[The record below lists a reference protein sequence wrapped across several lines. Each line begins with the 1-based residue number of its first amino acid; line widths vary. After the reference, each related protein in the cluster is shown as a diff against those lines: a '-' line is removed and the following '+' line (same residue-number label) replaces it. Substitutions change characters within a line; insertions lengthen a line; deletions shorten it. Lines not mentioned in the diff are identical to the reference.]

1 MESLETGPIPAE
13 AVTMTTTLTGLDI
26 LLSQRADLVRGRN
39 VGLVA
44 NYASVTRD
52 NRSAPD
58 AIKSL
63 EPASL
68 VLFGPEHGYWG
79 DVQYM
84 EESAATHYR
93 DIPLRNLY
101 EGKSGHALFP
111 EPRDVKALDLL
122 IVDFQDVGAR
132 YYTYY
137 ATTANCMEVA
147 AATGTPVVV
156 LDRPNPINGRTVEG
170 PLLRPPFIS
179 FVGQYPIPI
188 RHGMTIGEL
197 ATMLN
202 ATIRCE
208 LEVIAMEG
216 WKRSMWWADTGLPWV
231 HPSPNIPTPDT
242 TVVYPGTCLFE
253 GTNLSEGRG
262 TTRPF
267 EIFGAPW
274 LDAFALSDAMNEL
287 GLPGVRFEALRYV
300 PASSKHAGQLCN
312 GVRVIVT
319 DRDAFEAV
327 RTGMWCIAV
336 AQRLDPEH
344 FDWNR
349 EMYEWA
355 NCSAIDALTGG
366 VQFRSIIDTG
376 GDLQQWID
384 SWRGSETRFARER
397 TAYLRS
403 EYEDS
408 VVQPTLPARGNA
420 DVPMSI
426 DAPRAEA

>member
-1 MESLETGPIPAE
+1 
-13 AVTMTTTLTGLDI
+13 MTTTLSGLDV
-26 LLSQRADLVRGRN
+26 LLSKRPDLIRGRA

-52 NRSAPD
+52 HRSAPD
-58 AIKSL
+58 AISSL

-68 VLFGPEHGYWG
+68 VVFGPEHGYWG

-84 EESAATHYR
+84 EESAASHYR

-111 EPRDVKALDLL
+111 EPREVKALDLL
-122 IVDFQDVGAR
+122 VIDFQDVGAR

-137 ATTANCMEVA
+137 ATMANCMEVA

-156 LDRPNPINGRTVEG
+156 LDRPNPINGRVIEG
-170 PLLRPPFIS
+170 PLLRPPFIA

-197 ATMLN
+197 AALLN
-202 ATIRCE
+202 ETIGCE

-216 WKRSMWWADTGLPWV
+216 WQRSMWWGETGLPWV

-274 LDAFALSDAMNEL
+274 LDAFTLSDALNDA
-287 GLPGVRFEALRYV
+287 GLPGVHFEALRYV
-300 PASSKHAGQLCN
+300 PAYSKHAGQLCN
-312 GVRVIVT
+312 GTRLIVT
-319 DRDAFEAV
+319 DRNAFQPV
-327 RTGMWCIAV
+327 RTGVQCIAV

-349 EMYEWA
+349 ETYEWA
-355 NCSAIDALTGG
+355 NCSAIDALLGG
-366 VQFRSIIDTG
+366 VEFRALIDTG
-376 GDLQQWID
+376 GNLETWLET
-384 SWRGSETRFARER
+384 WRSAETGFARER
-397 TAYLRS
+397 TAYLRA
-403 EYEDS
+403 EYDDP
-408 VVQPTLPARGNA
+408 VVQPALPARANA
-420 DVPMSI
+420 DVPLSI
-426 DAPRAEA
+426 ETPRAEA

>member
-1 MESLETGPIPAE
+1 MN
-13 AVTMTTTLTGLDI
+13 TGLDV
-26 LLSQRADLVRGRN
+26 LLSQRQDLVADRA

-52 NRSAPD
+52 NMSAVD
-58 AIKSL
+58 AVRAL
-63 EPASL
+63 GPRSL
-68 VLFGPEHGYWG
+68 VVFGPEHGYWG

-84 EESAATHYR
+84 EASAATHYR

-111 EPRDVKALDLL
+111 EPRDLKALDVLL
-122 IVDFQDVGAR
+122 IDLQDVGAR

-137 ATTANCMEVA
+137 ATMANCMEVA
-147 AATGTPVVV
+147 AVTGTPVVV
-156 LDRPNPINGRTVEG
+156 LDRPNPINGLAVEG
-170 PLLRPPFIS
+170 PSLRAPFIA

-197 ATMLN
+197 AKLLN
-202 ATIRCE
+202 QTIGCE

-216 WKRSMWWADTGLPWV
+216 WRRGMWWSETGLPWV

-274 LDAFALSDAMNEL
+274 LDAFALADALN
-287 GLPGVRFEALRYV
+287 GRALPGVQFEPLRYV
-300 PASSKHAGQLCN
+300 PAFSKHSETLCN

-319 DRDAFEAV
+319 DREALEPV
-327 RTGMWCIAV
+327 RLGIWCIAV
-336 AQRLDPEH
+336 ARELDPER

-349 EMYEWA
+349 ETYEWA
-355 NCSAIDALTGG
+355 NCSAIDALLGG
-366 VQFRSIIDTG
+366 IEFRALVDTG
-376 GDLQQWID
+376 GDLAEWLE
-384 SWRGSETRFARER
+384 SWRANETRFRRER
-397 TAYLRS
+397 AKHLIESYTDPRANI
-403 EYEDS
+403 
-408 VVQPTLPARGNA
+408 VRG
-420 DVPMSI
+420 DVPVSI